1 MDSLRF
7 ASPETV
13 SAWTPCSR
21 CAHAHDRWDKIRND
35 SYCPS
40 CEESL
45 VLGEAEPLSLRTE
58 ARPCAICGRQG
69 TVRYLT
75 FPLHSA
81 RPVEM
86 DLCGEHLRSLLGRSL
101 GPPAFHQLSRQ
112 LTALGVDAG
121 NIFLL
126 HEAFYD
132 AEGHALQPALEP

>member
-7 ASPETV
+7 ASPETF
-13 SAWTPCSR
+13 SAWAPCCR
-21 CAHAHDRWDKIRND
+21 CAHAHERWDKIVSE

-40 CEESL
+40 CEEML
-45 VLGEAEPLSLRTE
+45 VLGEAEPLVLKAETR
-58 ARPCAICGRQG
+58 ACAICGRVG

-81 RPVEM
+81 HPVEM

-101 GPPAFHQLSRQ
+101 GPGAFHQLRRL
-112 LTALGVDAG
+112 LTALGLEAG
-121 NIFLL
+121 SIFLL

-132 AEGHALQPALEP
+132 THGQALQPALDL